1 MLQAPMARY
10 APGALVSD
18 RSSLGPAIPAVVV
31 EELLTALT
39 SAASPPAPPDQNP
52 DLAILSPVQTAIV
65 TGARGLGFEIGRGL
79 ARAGYRVVFGV
90 RSAAIGEA
98 AASRIV
104 AETPDARV
112 EAQRLDL
119 ADLETV
125 AAFARG
131 IERVDLLVNNA
142 GIVMPE
148 KREVTV
154 DGFELHMGTNHL
166 GHFALVAQLLPKLR
180 AANSPRVV
188 VVGSLGHRLAR
199 LELGDLQFEQRPYR
213 RFAAYAQS
221 KLANL
226 LFMSELQRRSDAHGW
241 GLTSVGAHPGFAAT
255 EALSHQKHSRL
266 REALD
271 DQLRRFVPTSE
282 QAARSVL
289 LAATDRAIIPA
300 GYYGPSG
307 FMEIAG
313 PPAAARLSEAAQDP
327 DLGAKLWSVS
337 EALTGVRF
345 PENDRLSLP

>member
-1 MLQAPMARY
+1 VP
-10 APGALVSD
+10 
-18 RSSLGPAIPAVVV
+18 
-31 EELLTALT
+31 T
-39 SAASPPAPPDQNP
+39 DQNP
-52 DLAILSPVQTAIV
+52 DFASFSPVQTAIV

-90 RSAAIGEA
+90 RRPAIGEA

-255 EALSHQKHSRL
+255 
-266 REALD
+266 
-271 DQLRRFVPTSE
+271 
-282 QAARSVL
+282 
-289 LAATDRAIIPA
+289 
-300 GYYGPSG
+300 
-307 FMEIAG
+307 
-313 PPAAARLSEAAQDP
+313 
-327 DLGAKLWSVS
+327 
-337 EALTGVRF
+337 
-345 PENDRLSLP
+345 